1 MLQTIWWHY
10 FSVHISLLFEI
21 VHSVLLLMLHLK
33 NILLVNPES
42 CWGSWIQRAKWS
54 TPSAWAMKT
63 ELKNS
68 VRLSVAFCL
77 TYFCALQVVARILAA
92 PRWSL
97 LSMGLVLIDLTHQS
111 HTLEA
116 LKASKAFN
124 LLAIRLLKKGY
135 KINSKTIH
143 KSNPKWLNAGLALY
157 REIGPSHIITIPY
170 FIF

>member
-1 MLQTIWWHY
+1 M
-10 FSVHISLLFEI
+10 
-21 VHSVLLLMLHLK
+21 
-33 NILLVNPES
+33 
-42 CWGSWIQRAKWS
+42 
-54 TPSAWAMKT
+54 
-63 ELKNS
+63 
-68 VRLSVAFCL
+68 
-77 TYFCALQVVARILAA
+77 ARILAA

-157 REIGPSHIITIPY
+157 REIGPSHIITITLDCGM
-170 FIF
+170 